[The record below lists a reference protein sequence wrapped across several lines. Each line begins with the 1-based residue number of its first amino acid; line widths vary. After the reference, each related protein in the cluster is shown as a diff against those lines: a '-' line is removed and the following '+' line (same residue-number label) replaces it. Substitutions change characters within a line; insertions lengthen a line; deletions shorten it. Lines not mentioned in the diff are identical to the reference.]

1 MAPSVQSDAEVG
13 AGAWLRQPATHAI
26 LALGIT
32 QIIAWGTTL
41 YALGVLGKPIAE
53 DTGWSQSLVFGGL
66 TIGLLVSAA
75 VSTLVGRGIDRRGG
89 RAVMGLGSLLMAAG
103 LVLLALVQSPAAYLL
118 AWALLG
124 LAMRM
129 CLYDA
134 AFAALVQVTPSRGRR
149 AISYL
154 TLFGGFASSVFWPI
168 AHLLNAAYGWRMTL
182 LIFAAINLLVCM
194 PLNWLGLGRRESP
207 TQADDVGISTPVS
220 ASGAPPLQ
228 GPARTMAML
237 LFGAI
242 VAASAIVFGA
252 MAAHLVPVLEAS
264 GLAVATAVWIASLKG
279 VAQVAGRVWDLTL
292 ARKWHPIDV
301 GRVSIA
307 IMPLSFLVLMLGGT
321 HFLAALTFT
330 LLFGISNGLVTIMRG
345 AVPLAL
351 FGTHGYGEV
360 LGILATPYLV
370 LAALAP
376 AAFALVVEVY
386 GYGLAQ
392 AVMLGAGLCSLLGME
407 IMSFWYHRRQRG

>member
-1 MAPSVQSDAEVG
+1 MAPSVRSDAEAG

-53 DTGWSQSLVFGGL
+53 ATGWSQSLVFGGL

-118 AWALLG
+118 AWAFLG

-168 AHLLNAAYGWRMTL
+168 AHLLNAAYGWRLTL

-194 PLNWLGLGRRESP
+194 PLTWLGLGRRESS
-207 TQADDVGISTPVS
+207 TQADDVDISTPAS

-264 GLAVATAVWIASLKG
+264 GLAAATAVWIASLKG

-307 IMPLSFLVLMLGGT
+307 IMPLSFLVLVLGGA

-376 AAFALVVEVY
+376 AAFALVVEAY

-407 IMSFWYHRRQRG
+407 IMSFWYRRRQRG